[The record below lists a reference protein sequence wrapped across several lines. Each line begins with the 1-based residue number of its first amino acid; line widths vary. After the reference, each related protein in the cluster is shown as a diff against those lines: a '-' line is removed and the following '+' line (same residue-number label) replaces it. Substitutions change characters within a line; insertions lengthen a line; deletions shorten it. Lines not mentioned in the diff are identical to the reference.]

1 MEKLKDRP
9 KRAKTEID
17 IETREDRKIKSQ
29 KERARTERDREMQR
43 QRDKE

>member
-17 IETREDRKIKSQ
+17 IETREDRKIKRQ
-29 KERARTERDREMQR
+29 KERARTDRH
-43 QRDKE
+43 RDKRG